1 MCATEG
7 FHGSPLCRNSE
18 CHLHFLAID
27 NNFKNDVFICT
38 IEVMCKECVQGGR
51 NASG

>member
-18 CHLHFLAID
+18 CHLHLLVVD
-27 NNFKNDVFICT
+27 NNFKNDVFICAM
-38 IEVMCKECVQGGR
+38 EVMCRECVQGGR